1 VAAEV
6 LNILVGSFGLI
17 TVAPFTV
24 LVAGLLYRFEVKAAI
39 PEENSGRVKNLLH
52 DYSMQDHD
60 LGVKNEEEINMKL
73 PPCSAPSAR

>member
-39 PEENSGRVKNLLH
+39 SEENLGRVKNLSH

-60 LGVKNEEEINMKL
+60 LKVKNKEKINMEP
-73 PPCSAPSAR
+73 PPCSATSSL